1 MVPFL
6 DTVHRH
12 KRKRLRM
19 NGKKLC
25 GKVMEMKRNEEDEE
39 EIQDLR
45 GKEKERTD
53 EGKGDEGKNAS

>member
-1 MVPFL
+1 
-6 DTVHRH
+6 
-12 KRKRLRM
+12 
-19 NGKKLC
+19 
-25 GKVMEMKRNEEDEE
+25 MEMKRNEEDEE